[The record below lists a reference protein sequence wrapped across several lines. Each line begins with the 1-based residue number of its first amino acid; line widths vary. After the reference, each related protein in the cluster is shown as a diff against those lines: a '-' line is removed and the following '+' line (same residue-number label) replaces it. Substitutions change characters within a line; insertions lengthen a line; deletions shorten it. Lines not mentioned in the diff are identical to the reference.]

1 MSNTS
6 ATHDAKVMRNAK
18 RKRGRLTRRHK
29 SCLGNVKLDKLA
41 EKGRN
46 SASCSFFFFFLFF
59 NSSSWDRHGT
69 AAGSQL
75 LKRQWLLHKHYIS
88 KQMDRAGEGGS
99 MAERKHQRRQEK
111 RHKLLPLEAIHIHH
125 ACYMRLTIL
134 SSASLSFSLL
144 LPFLFFSLF
153 FVILY
158 FGFRLNN

>member
-1 MSNTS
+1 MPRQCQ
-6 ATHDAKVMRNAK
+6 ARQV
-18 RKRGRLTRRHK
+18 GRERTK
-29 SCLGNVKLDKLA
+29 QCFV
-41 EKGRN
+41 
-46 SASCSFFFFFLFF
+46 FFLFFFLFF

-99 MAERKHQRRQEK
+99 MAAERKHQRRQEK

-134 SSASLSFSLL
+134 SSASLSLSLSFSL
-144 LPFLFFSLF
+144 FSFFSLF